1 MLRCNVLNE
10 IEHDYIHFDSL
21 QIGETF
27 VINTSEHEWIGM
39 KVKEGAECENY
50 TAYVMDL
57 SDDIGRLYEWDNR
70 YNIVRLIDLKIVEDE
85 GDE

>member
-1 MLRCNVLNE
+1 MLICNVLDKVE
-10 IEHDYIHFDSL
+10 CDCIDFHSL
-21 QIGETF
+21 PIGETF
-27 VINTSEHEWIGM
+27 VLNTTEHEWIGM
-39 KVKEGAECENY
+39 KVKEGAEHENY